1 MKRVLQRVVIGS
13 FAAAA
18 LAAAAQADRMPR
30 YEPSQRV
37 RLPGEAGCLRDE
49 QAREAFCVKKCQPD
63 FRLEWNGPKA
73 TCVGTKQD
81 ARYQAPKPEYVPPVR
96 PAGPKPPGS

>member
-1 MKRVLQRVVIGS
+1 MSRLAQRLMIGS
-13 FAAAA
+13 FVAAA

-37 RLPGEAGCLRDE
+37 RLPGEAGCLKDE
-49 QAREAFCVKKCQPD
+49 QAREAICVKKCQAD

-73 TCVGTKQD
+73 TCVGTKVD
-81 ARYQAPKPEYVPPVR
+81 ARYQPPKPEYVPPTR
-96 PAGPKPPGS
+96 PAGPRAPGS